1 MAIIPMSVSRPR
13 PLSRTLLVH
22 RNPPAARVI
31 AVLLSLCVLLPST
44 PLRACPFCS
53 AVSTTLRQEMEVMD
67 AVVIATV
74 VEGAGPR
81 NEDTGEVTMKIEKVL
96 NGGDLV
102 KVGQQVRASYF
113 GDVTDGRRFLLQ
125 GVDPPQLQWAT
136 PLPVSERAEEYV
148 TKVAE
153 LGDDMDQR
161 LLFYYDYLQ
170 DEDSMLD
177 RDTYDEFA
185 SAPYQAIK
193 KLSPRMD
200 HDQLIE
206 WITDPEM
213 SAQRK
218 RLFLTMLGVC
228 GDEKDLPTL
237 EKMLRSTQKS
247 SRGGLDA
254 LIACY
259 LTLAGEKG
267 LPLIDELFLA
277 NKKAPYADTYA
288 AIMAIRFQ
296 GTEGDKIPR
305 SALVESLH
313 HVLDRTDLADL
324 VIPDLARWSDWSQ
337 IDRLTK
343 LFIDANADNNWVRV
357 PVVNYLRACPLPEA
371 KEAMKKLEE
380 VDPESVRRANT
391 FFSIPV
397 PARDTGSSSSAV
409 EQKSDQQI
417 AAGARFS
424 QPGKPTASLSPSVAA
439 TPVASAAP
447 MNSWRLAY
455 VLSLAMGT
463 LMIGQFLLL
472 AGGPQPAE

>member
-1 MAIIPMSVSRPR
+1 M
-13 PLSRTLLVH
+13 
-22 RNPPAARVI
+22 
-31 AVLLSLCVLLPST
+31 
-44 PLRACPFCS
+44 
-53 AVSTTLRQEMEVMD
+53 
-67 AVVIATV
+67 
-74 VEGAGPR
+74 
-81 NEDTGEVTMKIEKVL
+81 TG
-96 NGGDLV
+96 
-102 KVGQQVRASYF
+102 
-113 GDVTDGRRFLLQ
+113 GRRFLLQ

-136 PLPVSERAEEYV
+136 PLPVSERAELYV

-161 LLFYYDYLQ
+161 LLFFYDYLQ

-185 SAPYQAIK
+185 SAPYDAIK

-228 GDEKDLPTL
+228 GDEKDLPVL

-247 SRGGLDA
+247 SRAGLDA

-259 LTLAGEKG
+259 LTLAGEQG

-343 LFIDANADNNWVRV
+343 LFIEADVDNNWVRV
-357 PVVNYLRACPLPEA
+357 PVVNYMRACPLPEA

-409 EQKSDQQI
+409 QQQSDEQI
-417 AAGARFS
+417 AAGASFS
-424 QPGKPTASLSPSVAA
+424 QPGQPTASLSPAVAV
-439 TPVASAAP
+439 TPAVASPAP